1 MTHANIE
8 AEQQLLGAVLCD
20 NRVFGL
26 VSDFLRPEHF
36 AEPVHSRIFEIAG
49 QRIAKGHMVSP
60 VTLKLTLES
69 DEGLK
74 GLGGPAYLAR
84 LAGSAIGKSAMPAYA
99 AQIIEAAARRTL
111 DGSLVQAGEML
122 SGGRDSLEVKSA
134 LLTALQALPEASD
147 QVSSYS
153 LLKTVADATAEA
165 LEAYQGNTSLLRT
178 GLGPLDGIIKGLA
191 PGDYMLLAGATSMGK
206 TALAIEIAKNIAQQ
220 ERHLVG
226 FVSLEMAR
234 DQIANRMISTVSRI
248 PYTRLRDAH
257 NLTED
262 EMRKWVESAKAVGEW
277 RMRIIPKHVR
287 DVPAIYAA
295 AKRSALDSPSGRL
308 SCLILDYAQ
317 LVRGQG
323 KGRYEQMTD
332 VSISLKHL
340 GSMLE
345 CPVIALVQLSRD
357 LGQRDDKRPHLFDIK
372 ETGQFENDADQVVMC
387 HREEYWL
394 ARQGP
399 KPDKKGDITAT
410 AKSDWEADLAAVKNR
425 MELLVRKNRHGKIAV
440 AEVGFHDATNRFWQL
455 GQDDEGF
462 A

>member
-1 MTHANIE
+1 MIHNVE
-8 AEQQLLGAVLCD
+8 AEQQLLGAILCD
-20 NRVFGL
+20 NRVFSL

-49 QRIAKGHMVSP
+49 QRIGKGHMVSP
-60 VTLKLTLES
+60 VTLKLTLEG

-74 GLGGPAYLAR
+74 ELGGPAYLAR
-84 LAGSAIGKSAMPAYA
+84 MAGAAIGKSAMPAYA
-99 AQIIEAAARRTL
+99 GQIIEAAARRTL
-111 DGSLVQAGEML
+111 NESAVQAQSML
-122 SGGRDSLEVKSA
+122 SEGRDSQEVKAA
-134 LLTALQALPEASD
+134 LLTALQALPEASGES
-147 QVSSYS
+147 SSYS
-153 LLKTVADATAEA
+153 LLRTVTDATAEA
-165 LEAYQGNTSLLRT
+165 IAAYQGEKSLLRT
-178 GLGPLDGIIKGLA
+178 GIGPLDGIIKGLA

-206 TALAIEIAKNIAQQ
+206 TALAVEIAKNIAQLPGQ
-220 ERHLVG
+220 MVG
-226 FVSLEMAR
+226 FVSLEMFR
-234 DQIANRMISTVSRI
+234 DQVANRMISSVSRI

-262 EMRKWVESAKAVGEW
+262 EMRKWLESSQTVGQW
-277 RMRIIPKHVR
+277 GMRIIPKHVR

-295 AKRSALDSPSGRL
+295 AKRSALDSPSGKL

-394 ARQGP
+394 SRQGP
-399 KPDKKGDITAT
+399 KPDKKGEITSA

-425 MELLVRKNRHGKIAV
+425 MELLVRKNRHGRIAV
-440 AEVGFHDATNRFWQL
+440 AEVGFDDATNRVWQL
-455 GQDDEGF
+455 GQEDEGF